1 MRVLITGSRKGIGR
15 FLAET
20 FLQRGYVVFGCSRG
34 ESDLEHEFYHHY
46 QCDVADETS
55 VIKLIRSV
63 GKSHG
68 GIDALINNA
77 GIASMNHILSTPAS
91 TAKKLMDTNFIG
103 TVLCCREVAKLMM
116 RKKNNGKMINF
127 STVASPL
134 NLEGE
139 AIYTSSKAAVQK
151 FSQVAAKEFA
161 PFGITVNCI
170 GPTPIE
176 TDLIKAVPKNKIDLL
191 LNSQAIK
198 RLGTKDDVLNVIDF
212 FLSDKSDFITGQTV
226 YLGGVHD

>member
-139 AIYTSSKAAVQK
+139 AIYASSKAAVQK